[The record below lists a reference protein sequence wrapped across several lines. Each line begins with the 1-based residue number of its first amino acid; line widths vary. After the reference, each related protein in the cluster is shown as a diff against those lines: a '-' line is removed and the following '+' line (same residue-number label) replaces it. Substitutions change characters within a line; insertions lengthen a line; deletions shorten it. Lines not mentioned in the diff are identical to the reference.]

1 MVEGP
6 PPHTPQSKVI
16 VAALLGTHVNLQ
28 EARVNAERVNDLF
41 ALPHEPSGD
50 TRLAP
55 GPTLEE
61 EDVETASPPVG
72 ASLAFQNVS
81 FNYGRG
87 DFGAQELS
95 FSVESGEFIGIV
107 GPSGGGKSTII
118 DLIMGFCTPRSGTI
132 RIDGIDL
139 RELSLESLRSR
150 IGLVSQDTFLWNAT
164 ITENILYPGRN
175 DVGRSRQ
182 AAREAQIDEFITGLP
197 DAYETV
203 VGERGM
209 TLSGGER
216 QRLAIARALLQRP
229 RLLLLDE
236 ATSALDALTEQKVRA
251 AIDKARAGRT
261 AIVVAHRLTTILNAD
276 RILVLD
282 RGRIVEMGSRTE
294 LLSRQGLFFDLYQA
308 QSLESEQ

>member
-1 MVEGP
+1 MGFY
-6 PPHTPQSKVI
+6 TPQ
-16 VAALLGTHVNLQ
+16 
-28 EARVNAERVNDLF
+28 
-41 ALPHEPSGD
+41 
-50 TRLAP
+50 
-55 GPTLEE
+55 
-61 EDVETASPPVG
+61 
-72 ASLAFQNVS
+72 
-81 FNYGRG
+81 
-87 DFGAQELS
+87 
-95 FSVESGEFIGIV
+95 
-107 GPSGGGKSTII
+107 
-118 DLIMGFCTPRSGTI
+118 SGTI

-139 RELSLESLRSR
+139 SDLSLESLRSR

-164 ITENILYPGRN
+164 ITENILYPGR
-175 DVGRSRQ
+175 DDAGRSRQ

-197 DAYETV
+197 DAYQTV

-236 ATSALDALTEQKVRA
+236 ATSALDALTEQKVRV

-276 RILVLD
+276 RILVID
-282 RGRIVEMGSRTE
+282 RGRIVEMGGRTE
-294 LLSRQGLFFDLYQA
+294 LLARQGLFFDLYQA